1 MAVQKAGSNLWDI
14 PTRVFHWL
22 IVCCLP
28 MAWWSAETDNYEVHE
43 WIGYT
48 VITLVVTRI
57 AWGFFGSEHS
67 RFRDFVVG
75 PAGVL
80 AYLRGQ
86 GSRSVGHNPLGGWS
100 VLALLSLLL
109 LQAVSGL
116 FNSDD
121 VLFSG
126 PLYYAAESDFRDA
139 MGVVHDVA
147 FNVLLGLVCLHIL
160 AVLYYQLGRGQ
171 KLLGAM
177 IRGRAE
183 GREGLSA
190 PVPWWR
196 ALALLTVVGLFLWW
210 GLSQAPQPAPMAW

>member
-1 MAVQKAGSNLWDI
+1 MSKTPLPLWDM

-28 MAWWSAETDNYEVHE
+28 LAWWSAETDNYEAHE

-48 VITLVVTRI
+48 VITLVLFRI
-57 AWGFFGSEHS
+57 AWGFLGSGHS

-75 PAGVL
+75 PGRVL
-80 AYLRGQ
+80 AYLRGGEA
-86 GSRSVGHNPLGGWS
+86 GSAGHNPLGGWS

-126 PLYYAAESDFRDA
+126 PLYYAASTGFRDA
-139 MGVVHDVA
+139 MGVVHEVA
-147 FNVLLGLVCLHIL
+147 FNLLLALVALHIM
-160 AVLYYQLGRGQ
+160 AVLYHQLVRGER
-171 KLLGAM
+171 LLGAM

-183 GREGLSA
+183 GREGILPS
-190 PVPWWR
+190 VPWWR
-196 ALALLTVVGLFLWW
+196 ALIILALIALALWW
-210 GLSQAPQPAPMAW
+210 GLEQAPQPAPIMW

>member
-1 MAVQKAGSNLWDI
+1 MSKAPSPLWDI

-28 MAWWSAETDNYEVHE
+28 LAWLTAETDNYEAHQ

-48 VITLVVTRI
+48 VITLVLFRV
-57 AWGFFGSEHS
+57 AWGFVGSGHS

-75 PAGVL
+75 PGRVL
-80 AYLRGQ
+80 AYLRGGEA
-86 GSRSVGHNPLGGWS
+86 GSAGHNPAGGWS

-126 PLYYAAESDFRDA
+126 PLYYAASVDLRDA
-139 MGVVHDVA
+139 MGVVHEVA
-147 FNVLLGLVCLHIL
+147 FNLLLALVALHIM
-160 AVLYYQLGRGQ
+160 AVLYHQLVLGER
-171 KLLGAM
+171 LLGAM

-183 GREGLSA
+183 GRDGIL
-190 PVPWWR
+190 PTVPWWR
-196 ALALLTVVGLFLWW
+196 ALIILALIALALWW
-210 GLSQAPQPAPMAW
+210 GLEQAPQPAPIMW

>member
-1 MAVQKAGSNLWDI
+1 MSKTPLPLWDL
-14 PTRVFHWL
+14 PTRVFHWS

-28 MAWWSAETDNYEVHE
+28 LAWWSAETDNYDAHE

-48 VITLVVTRI
+48 VITLVLFRVV
-57 AWGFFGSEHS
+57 WGFLGSGHS

-75 PAGVL
+75 PRKVV
-80 AYLRGQ
+80 AYLK
-86 GSRSVGHNPLGGWS
+86 GSFPGSAGHNPLGGWS

-126 PLYYAAESDFRDA
+126 PLYYAASVDLRDA
-139 MGVVHDVA
+139 MGVVHELA
-147 FNVLLGLVCLHIL
+147 FDLLLGLVALHIM
-160 AVLYYQLGRGQ
+160 AVLYHQLIKRER
-171 KLLGAM
+171 LIGAM

-183 GREGLSA
+183 GRDGTL
-190 PVPWWR
+190 PQVHWWK
-196 ALALLTVVGLFLWW
+196 ALLTLALVALALWW
-210 GLSQAPQPAPMAW
+210 GLEQAPQPAPIVW

>member
-1 MAVQKAGSNLWDI
+1 MPNTPHPLWDI
-14 PTRVFHWL
+14 PTRAFHWL

-28 MAWWSAETDNYEVHE
+28 LAWWSAETENYQVHE

-48 VITLVVTRI
+48 VITLVISRI
-57 AWGFFGSEHS
+57 VWGFVGSGHS

-75 PAGVL
+75 PGRVL
-80 AYLRGQ
+80 AYLRGGEA
-86 GSRSVGHNPLGGWS
+86 GSAGHNPLGGWS

-126 PLYYAAESDFRDA
+126 PLYYAASTVFRDA
-139 MGVVHDVA
+139 MGVVHEVA
-147 FNVLLGLVCLHIL
+147 FNLLLALVALHIV
-160 AVLYYQLGRGQ
+160 AVLYHQLVRGER
-171 KLLGAM
+171 LLGAM

-183 GREGLSA
+183 GREGILPS
-190 PVPWWR
+190 VPWWR
-196 ALALLTVVGLFLWW
+196 ALLILALIALALWW
-210 GLSQAPQPAPMAW
+210 GLEQAPQPAPIMW

>member
-1 MAVQKAGSNLWDI
+1 MSKTPLPLWDM

-28 MAWWSAETDNYEVHE
+28 LAWWSAETDNYEAHE

-48 VITLVVTRI
+48 VITLVLFRI
-57 AWGFFGSEHS
+57 AWGFLGSGHS

-75 PAGVL
+75 PGRVL
-80 AYLRGQ
+80 AYLRGGEA
-86 GSRSVGHNPLGGWS
+86 GSAGHNPLGGWS

-126 PLYYAAESDFRDA
+126 PLYYAASTGFRDA
-139 MGVVHDVA
+139 MGVVHEVA
-147 FNVLLGLVCLHIL
+147 FNLLLALVALHIM
-160 AVLYYQLGRGQ
+160 AVLYHQLVRGER
-171 KLLGAM
+171 LLGAM

-183 GREGLSA
+183 GREGILPS
-190 PVPWWR
+190 VPWWR
-196 ALALLTVVGLFLWW
+196 ALIILALIALALLW
-210 GLSQAPQPAPMAW
+210 GLEQAPQPAPIMW

>member
-1 MAVQKAGSNLWDI
+1 MSKTPLPLWDL
-14 PTRVFHWL
+14 PTRVFHWS

-28 MAWWSAETDNYEVHE
+28 LAWWSAETDNYDAHE

-48 VITLVVTRI
+48 VITLVLFRVV
-57 AWGFFGSEHS
+57 WGFLGSGHS

-75 PAGVL
+75 PRKVV
-80 AYLRGQ
+80 AYLK
-86 GSRSVGHNPLGGWS
+86 GSFPGSAGHNPLGGWS

-126 PLYYAAESDFRDA
+126 PLYYAASVDLRNA
-139 MGVVHDVA
+139 MGVVHELA
-147 FNVLLGLVCLHIL
+147 FDLLLGLVALHIM
-160 AVLYYQLGRGQ
+160 AVLYHQLIKRER
-171 KLLGAM
+171 LIGAM

-183 GREGLSA
+183 GRDGTL
-190 PVPWWR
+190 PQVHWWK
-196 ALALLTVVGLFLWW
+196 ALLTLALVALALWW
-210 GLSQAPQPAPMAW
+210 GLEQAPQPAPIVW